1 MISEGVDI
9 NGEDI
14 CGMSGLI
21 SASIMGNSEVIRILL
36 SCRNIKI
43 DSKDV
48 AGWTALHWA
57 CSLGKTESVKSFL
70 EHPTC
75 NKDIVEMKSESGYT
89 AEKRAKKTGNQECV
103 RLIRKYIEEDA
114 RKIDD
119 LVEFITGGKTVKKKG
134 KRRLKS
140 QVHSSENPGC
150 SRDKSKT
157 VNISAKGSEDA
168 NKTKQISDSKEKI
181 SKDTILEGNSKQ
193 SEISYHE
200 KENIQTTSRDNLEK
214 ARHELEDEIAE
225 KRVHFDAHEEK
236 YNAIIGT
243 KSGEIDEIVILIENS
258 QVEKNIKL
266 NEVDKLDKELSDL
279 EMKISELKLRKDEL
293 LEESINDD
301 KTIQNFKD
309 IKHKL
314 EVKFEKELEV
324 SKEKGNIMKD
334 EILYL
339 ESKLQ
344 KTEEKIKTFPNDEK
358 PISEPNIE
366 FLKFIDDQIS
376 EKEKELECPV
386 CLEVA
391 CSPIFMCSDQHLIC
405 STCRAKLSNCP
416 ECRGRYRG
424 KNKRHRYAEK
434 TAEELKRLKDKKD
447 QVGKYSS

>member
-1 MISEGVDI
+1 
-9 NGEDI
+9 
-14 CGMSGLI
+14 MS
-21 SASIMGNSEVIRILL
+21 
-36 SCRNIKI
+36 
-43 DSKDV
+43 D
-48 AGWTALHWA
+48 
-57 CSLGKTESVKSFL
+57 F
-70 EHPTC
+70 
-75 NKDIVEMKSESGYT
+75 
-89 AEKRAKKTGNQECV
+89 
-103 RLIRKYIEEDA
+103 RKYIEEDA

-181 SKDTILEGNSKQ
+181 SKDTILEGDSKR
-193 SEISYHE
+193 SEISNQD
-200 KENIQTTSRDNLEK
+200 KENVQNISRVNLEK
-214 ARHELEDEIAE
+214 AKHELEDEIAE
-225 KRVHFDAHEEK
+225 KRLHFDAHEEK
-236 YNAIIGT
+236 KNAIIGT

-344 KTEEKIKTFPNDEK
+344 KTEEKIKNFPNYEK
-358 PISEPNIE
+358 PICEPNIE

-405 STCRAKLSNCP
+405 STCRPKLSNCP

-434 TAEELKRLKDKKD
+434 TAEELKRLKDKKN
-447 QVGKYSS
+447 QVGKYPS